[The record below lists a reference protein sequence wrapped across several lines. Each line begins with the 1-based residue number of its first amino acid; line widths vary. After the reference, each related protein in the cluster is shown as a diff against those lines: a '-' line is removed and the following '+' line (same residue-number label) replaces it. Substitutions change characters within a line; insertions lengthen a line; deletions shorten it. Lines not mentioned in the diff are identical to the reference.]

1 MSIIK
6 FIKNNIDSIKEK
18 LDRDEKKF
26 ELRIGNS
33 GSLSFSFKGSGT
45 YGNVLKVTNNTN
57 IKAEIPKG
65 ASMTLKIMKRRSD
78 EPYKI
83 KELSTVIKSFKNKY
97 IIDKYIIN
105 VLNVDLKEDLVFL
118 EYLEGSTVDE
128 YLKNNSV
135 TQTELNFFLIKS
147 LLCVKVFHNILKYG
161 HRDIKVQNI
170 IYNPENG
177 IMKCIDYGFICKLK
191 DKKCKNRYQGT
202 GKYIHPDMNK
212 KYLTKKR
219 NNNFI
224 LPDTIS
230 QDLFS
235 IVIMLLKM
243 YVYSEQNKQ
252 IGGSSSNSVEE
263 NLETITEISSGLSN
277 NNLIKNTRKYNES
290 LLNILGNYESKYKYK
305 QEGSNKREIRYKSKY
320 NLFKKM
326 VNYDE
331 SKINNIVIKEL
342 IKLIKKHWDFRVNNF
357 CIDGKKNILIT
368 NFIFDTLLF
377 NSFNSIEES
386 PEKEKLIFDWS
397 IIYSYNLNI

>member
-6 FIKNNIDSIKEK
+6 FIKNNIDKIKEK
-18 LDRDEKKF
+18 LERNEKNFNLK
-26 ELRIGNS
+26 IGRN
-33 GSLSFSFKGSGT
+33 GFLSFSFKGSGT

-57 IKAEIPKG
+57 INTEIPRG
-65 ASMTLKIMKRRSD
+65 AYMTLKIMKIRSD
-78 EPYKI
+78 EPHKI
-83 KELSTVIKSFKNKY
+83 EGLSTTIRSFKNKY

-105 VLNVDLKEDLVFL
+105 VLNVDLKENLIFL
-118 EYLEGSTVDE
+118 EYLEGNTIDE
-128 YLKNNSV
+128 YLKNNYIS
-135 TQTELNFFLIKS
+135 QKELNLFLIKS

-161 HRDIKVQNI
+161 HRDIKVQNM

-235 IVIMLLKM
+235 LVIMMLKM
-243 YVYSEQNKQ
+243 YIYSEQNQ
-252 IGGSSSNSVEE
+252 HLETTSDSSSS
-263 NLETITEISSGLSN
+263 LSN
-277 NNLIKNTRKYNES
+277 NNLLKNTRKYDES
-290 LLNILGNYESKYKYK
+290 LLDILNGYESKYKYK
-305 QEGSNKREIRYKSKY
+305 QEGSNKREIRYISKY
-320 NLFKKM
+320 NLLKKLS
-326 VNYDE
+326 NYNE

-342 IKLIKKHWDFRVNNF
+342 VKLIKKHWNFRVNNF

-377 NSFNSIEES
+377 NSFNSIEDS
-386 PEKEKLIFDWS
+386 PEKEKLFFDWS